1 MDYNDY
7 KKEMNERSLIESLD
21 SVQCLANAIRLNNNL
36 KELKSRNIVDSE
48 LIDLLNGFKDEAIK
62 LAIRYAYDKE
72 WCAEMFGKEYPH
84 MINELIKT
92 TEPTVAAMYGEYI
105 NNDIIEYHKENY
117 PELY

>member
-1 MDYNDY
+1 MNYNDY
-7 KKEMNERSLIESLD
+7 KKEMNERSLVESLD
-21 SVQCLANAIRLNNNL
+21 SVQCLANAIRINNNL
-36 KELKSRNIVDSE
+36 KELNSRDYVDNE
-48 LIDLLNGFKDEAIK
+48 LIKLLNGFKDDAINQAIK
-62 LAIRYAYDKE
+62 YAYDKD
-72 WCAEMFGKEYPH
+72 WCSEMFGKEYPY

>member
-7 KKEMNERSLIESLD
+7 KKEMNDRSLIESLD

-36 KELKSRNIVDSE
+36 KELKSRKVIDDE
-48 LIDLLNGFKDEAIK
+48 LIEVLNGFKDDAIK
-62 LAIRYAYDKE
+62 QAIRYAYDKK

-105 NNDIIEYHKENY
+105 NNDIIEYHKGTY